1 MKTTIT
7 AGLENKQGYGIMKLA
22 IKKPK
27 AVFWKTDLSFEDI
40 QKMLQA
46 GKITQE
52 WLVCPQGEAGD
63 AVLISEFLANPSIF
77 KSNSHEKKEESKTK
91 PKKKDWNVLLPCWAL
106 AYFPIVFLAGPLFL
120 IGDPFVGYLVFVFSG
135 AALLVLIPIYAVIIG
150 ILTVNRIKNGTNTT
164 KITLFQLFTL
174 VVWIFWLVYVVTF
187 GGSPV

>member
-1 MKTTIT
+1 
-7 AGLENKQGYGIMKLA
+7 MKLA

-27 AVFWKTDLSFEDI
+27 AVFWKTDLRVEDI

-46 GKITQE
+46 GKITEE
-52 WLVCPQGEAGD
+52 WLVCPQGEVGD

-77 KSNSHEKKEESKTK
+77 ESISKSNSHEKKDESKTK
-91 PKKKDWNVLLPCWAL
+91 PKKKDWNVLLPCLAL
-106 AYFPIVFLAGPLFL
+106 AYFPIVFLVGSLFL
-120 IGDPFVGYLVFVFSG
+120 IGDPFAGYLVFVFSG
-135 AALLVLIPIYAVIIG
+135 TALLVLIPIYAFIIC

-174 VVWIFWLVYVVTF
+174 VVWIFWLVFVVTF